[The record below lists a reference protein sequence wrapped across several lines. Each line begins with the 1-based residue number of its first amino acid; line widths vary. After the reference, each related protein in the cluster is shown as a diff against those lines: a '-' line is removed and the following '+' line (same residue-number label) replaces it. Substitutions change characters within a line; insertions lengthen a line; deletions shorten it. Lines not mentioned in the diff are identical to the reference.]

1 MSSTSDFEISG
12 IRSEL
17 IMTGDGQEQVR
28 GSGIRPEV
36 EASES
41 LLNDKDKTATIV
53 ANQPK
58 DTSSFRKT
66 NDGSE

>member
-41 LLNDKDKTATIV
+41 LLNDKEKTATIV
-53 ANQPK
+53 AQPK